1 MKIYIDKVNP
11 GSTYMETIYDYRI
24 YGKTESGFEII
35 IFDDKY
41 DLRNYQGKTI
51 ECLINAI
58 LPQEIDKKYES
69 KETDPRHPQIEGSFI
84 GKYAIPKKWKP
95 CEKQND
101 LLYAVDRHAV
111 ETKDGIII
119 IDTDEYVNSL
129 NKGDHIT
136 FTVGRLDLMAWLPL
150 EN

>member
-1 MKIYIDKVNP
+1 MKIYIDEVNL
-11 GSTYMETIYDYRI
+11 GSTYMETTYDYRI
-24 YGKTESGFEII
+24 YGKTESGLKMI
-35 IFDDKY
+35 IFDDKF

-51 ECLINAI
+51 ECLIIAI
-58 LPQEIDKKYES
+58 LPQEIDK
-69 KETDPRHPQIEGSFI
+69 ETDPRHPKIDGIFI
-84 GKYAIPKKWKP
+84 GKYAIPKKWEP

-101 LLYAVDRHAV
+101 FLYNVERNAV

-136 FTVGRLDLMAWLPL
+136 FTVGRLDLMAWLPIEDQL
-150 EN
+150 